1 MQALSKGHVKSYK
14 NIADV
19 KKQLTENTKNGIFYR
34 RLYIRKVSIA

>member
-19 KKQLTENTKNGIFYR
+19 QKQLTENAKNGIFYHGLRIR
-34 RLYIRKVSIA
+34 R